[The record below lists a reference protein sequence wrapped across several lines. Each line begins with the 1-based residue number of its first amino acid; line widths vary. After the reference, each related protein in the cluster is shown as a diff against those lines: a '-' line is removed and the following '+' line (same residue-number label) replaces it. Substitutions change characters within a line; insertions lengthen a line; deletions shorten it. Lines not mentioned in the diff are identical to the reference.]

1 MLLLKYV
8 FSHLINSN
16 FKLCYSYSLNVV
28 NFIIFLQLVD
38 QSNKLFFLLFN
49 INIISLQILVFL
61 FAKNIIELC
70 IKIANDSLDSSIS
83 LFKLLPT
90 FRVCNSYFNCL
101 FLYMLWYWRYWM
113 VIFCRPSVFFA
124 RRLRTILFWR
134 LLILHVFQII
144 VNCFCHF
151 TFIFSI

>member
-1 MLLLKYV
+1 MIKFLLFNFRFMLFFPIFQVLIQTYNFLLLLKYV

-70 IKIANDSLDSSIS
+70 IKIANDSLDGSIS

-101 FLYMLWYWRYWM
+101 FLYMLWY
-113 VIFCRPSVFFA
+113 
-124 RRLRTILFWR
+124 
-134 LLILHVFQII
+134 
-144 VNCFCHF
+144 
-151 TFIFSI
+151 

>member
-1 MLLLKYV
+1 MIKFLLFNFRFMLFFPIFQVLIQTYNFLLLLKYV

-49 INIISLQILVFL
+49 INIISLQIMVFL

-70 IKIANDSLDSSIS
+70 IKIANDSLDGSIS

-101 FLYMLWYWRYWM
+101 FLYMLWY
-113 VIFCRPSVFFA
+113 
-124 RRLRTILFWR
+124 
-134 LLILHVFQII
+134 
-144 VNCFCHF
+144 
-151 TFIFSI
+151 

>member
-1 MLLLKYV
+1 MIKFLLFNFRFMLFFPIFQVLIQTYNFLLLLKYV

-61 FAKNIIELC
+61 FAKNIIELS

-101 FLYMLWYWRYWM
+101 FLYMLWY
-113 VIFCRPSVFFA
+113 
-124 RRLRTILFWR
+124 
-134 LLILHVFQII
+134 
-144 VNCFCHF
+144 
-151 TFIFSI
+151 

>member
-1 MLLLKYV
+1 VIKFLLFNFRFMLFFPIFQVLIQTYNFLLLLKYV

-70 IKIANDSLDSSIS
+70 IKIANDSLDGSIS

-101 FLYMLWYWRYWM
+101 FLYMLWY
-113 VIFCRPSVFFA
+113 
-124 RRLRTILFWR
+124 
-134 LLILHVFQII
+134 
-144 VNCFCHF
+144 
-151 TFIFSI
+151 

>member
-1 MLLLKYV
+1 MIKFLLFNFRFMLFFPIFQVLIQTYNFLLLLKYV

-70 IKIANDSLDSSIS
+70 IKIANNSLDSSIS

-101 FLYMLWYWRYWM
+101 FLYVLWY
-113 VIFCRPSVFFA
+113 
-124 RRLRTILFWR
+124 
-134 LLILHVFQII
+134 
-144 VNCFCHF
+144 
-151 TFIFSI
+151 

>member
-1 MLLLKYV
+1 MIKFLLFNFGFMLFFPIFQVLIQTYNFLLLLKYV

-70 IKIANDSLDSSIS
+70 IKIANDSLDGSIS

-101 FLYMLWYWRYWM
+101 FLYMLWY
-113 VIFCRPSVFFA
+113 
-124 RRLRTILFWR
+124 
-134 LLILHVFQII
+134 
-144 VNCFCHF
+144 
-151 TFIFSI
+151 

>member
-1 MLLLKYV
+1 MIKFLLFNFRFMLFFPIFQVLIQTYNFLLLLKYV

-38 QSNKLFFLLFN
+38 QSNKFFFLLFN
-49 INIISLQILVFL
+49 INIVSLQILVFL

-101 FLYMLWYWRYWM
+101 FLYVLWY
-113 VIFCRPSVFFA
+113 
-124 RRLRTILFWR
+124 
-134 LLILHVFQII
+134 
-144 VNCFCHF
+144 
-151 TFIFSI
+151 

>member
-1 MLLLKYV
+1 MIKFLLFNFRFMLFFPIFQVLIQTYNFLLLLKYV

-70 IKIANDSLDSSIS
+70 IKIANDSLDGSIS

-101 FLYMLWYWRYWM
+101 FLYVLWY
-113 VIFCRPSVFFA
+113 
-124 RRLRTILFWR
+124 
-134 LLILHVFQII
+134 
-144 VNCFCHF
+144 
-151 TFIFSI
+151 

>member
-1 MLLLKYV
+1 MIKFLLFNFRFMLFFPIFQVLIQTYNFLLLLKYV

-16 FKLCYSYSLNVV
+16 FKLCNSYSLNVV
-28 NFIIFLQLVD
+28 NFIIFLKLVD
-38 QSNKLFFLLFN
+38 QSNKFFFLLFN

-70 IKIANDSLDSSIS
+70 IKIANDSLDGSIS

-101 FLYMLWYWRYWM
+101 FLYVLWY
-113 VIFCRPSVFFA
+113 
-124 RRLRTILFWR
+124 
-134 LLILHVFQII
+134 
-144 VNCFCHF
+144 
-151 TFIFSI
+151 

>member
-1 MLLLKYV
+1 MIKFLLFNFRFMLFFPIFQVLIQTYNFLLLLKYV

-101 FLYMLWYWRYWM
+101 FLYVLWY
-113 VIFCRPSVFFA
+113 
-124 RRLRTILFWR
+124 
-134 LLILHVFQII
+134 
-144 VNCFCHF
+144 
-151 TFIFSI
+151 

>member
-1 MLLLKYV
+1 MIKFLLFNFRFMLFFPIFQVLIQTYNFLLLLKYV

-38 QSNKLFFLLFN
+38 QSNKFFFLLFN

-61 FAKNIIELC
+61 FAKNIIELS

-101 FLYMLWYWRYWM
+101 FLYVLWY
-113 VIFCRPSVFFA
+113 
-124 RRLRTILFWR
+124 
-134 LLILHVFQII
+134 
-144 VNCFCHF
+144 
-151 TFIFSI
+151 

>member
-1 MLLLKYV
+1 MIKFLLFNFRFMLFFPIFQVLIQTYNFLLLLKYV

-61 FAKNIIELC
+61 FAKNIIELS

-101 FLYMLWYWRYWM
+101 FLYVLWY
-113 VIFCRPSVFFA
+113 
-124 RRLRTILFWR
+124 
-134 LLILHVFQII
+134 
-144 VNCFCHF
+144 
-151 TFIFSI
+151 

>member
-1 MLLLKYV
+1 MIKFLLFNFRFMLFFPIFQVLIQTYNFLLLLKYV

-49 INIISLQILVFL
+49 INIICLQILVFL

-101 FLYMLWYWRYWM
+101 FLYVLWY
-113 VIFCRPSVFFA
+113 
-124 RRLRTILFWR
+124 
-134 LLILHVFQII
+134 
-144 VNCFCHF
+144 
-151 TFIFSI
+151 